1 MSKIL
6 VASAKEAFI
15 AAYHNRPFGTEDY
28 IIISITDYKREED
41 CPVIFQP
48 TGRLKEVYRV
58 PFIDIPEVDLDPS
71 QTVFEQTGLDLPV
84 FSLKEA
90 GVIREIGEQARN
102 NGYNILIHCEA
113 GVSRSQAMGA
123 CLELYL
129 NQDPSMVEIRIHSGN
144 FHYFKTFFEQFE
156 DKWRKLSQL
165 QEPIYQEWKENSED
179 FFGWSYMM
187 DDFEKHLKKPGSK
200 GPEYPREH
208 MLTLTDRYL
217 LEEVLGGD
225 QEK

>member
-28 IIISITDYKREED
+28 IIISITDYKRKED

-58 PFIDIPEVDLDPS
+58 PFIDIPAVDLDPT

-84 FSLKEA
+84 FSLEEA
-90 GVIREIGEQARN
+90 RMIRKIGERARRN
-102 NGYNILIHCEA
+102 KGYNILIHCEA

-129 NQDPSMVEIRIHSGN
+129 NQDPSMVETRIHGGN

-165 QEPIYQEWKENSED
+165 QEPIHQKWKENSEVL
-179 FFGWSYMM
+179 FGWSYMM
-187 DDFEKHLKKPGSK
+187 DDFEKHLKRPGAK
-200 GPEYPREH
+200 GPDYPRER
-208 MLTLTDRYL
+208 MLTLTNRYL
-217 LEEVLGGD
+217 LEEVFG
-225 QEK
+225 

>member
-6 VASAKEAFI
+6 IASAKEAFI

-28 IIISITDYKREED
+28 IVISITDYKRKED

-48 TGRLKEVYRV
+48 AGRLKEVYRV

-84 FSLKEA
+84 FSFKEA
-90 GVIREIGEQARN
+90 RVIREIGEHASN
-102 NGYNILIHCEA
+102 KGYNILIHCEA

-129 NQDPSMVEIRIHSGN
+129 NQDPSMVEIRIHGGN

-156 DKWRKLSQL
+156 DKWKKLSQL
-165 QEPIYQEWKENSED
+165 KEPIYQERKENLGGL
-179 FFGWSYMM
+179 FGWSYKM
-187 DDFEKHLKKPGSK
+187 DDFEKHLKRPGAI
-200 GPEYPREH
+200 GPDYPREH

-217 LEEVLGGD
+217 LQEVLG
-225 QEK
+225 

>member
-28 IIISITDYKREED
+28 IIISITDYKRKED

-58 PFIDIPEVDLDPS
+58 PFIDIPEVDLDPT

-84 FSLKEA
+84 FSSEEA
-90 GVIREIGEQARN
+90 RMIRKIGERARDK
-102 NGYNILIHCEA
+102 GYNILIHCEA
-113 GVSRSQAMGA
+113 GVSRSQAMCA

-129 NQDPSMVEIRIHSGN
+129 NQDPSSVEIRVHSGN

-156 DKWRKLSQL
+156 DKWKKLSQL
-165 QEPIYQEWKENSED
+165 QEPIHQKWKENSEVL
-179 FFGWSYMM
+179 FGWSYMM
-187 DDFEKHLKKPGSK
+187 DDFEKHLKRPGAK
-200 GPEYPREH
+200 GPDYPRER

-217 LEEVLGGD
+217 LEEVLG
-225 QEK
+225 

>member
-28 IIISITDYKREED
+28 IIISITDYKRKED

-58 PFIDIPEVDLDPS
+58 PFIDIPEVDLDPT

-84 FSLKEA
+84 FSLEEA
-90 GVIREIGEQARN
+90 RMIRKIGERARDK
-102 NGYNILIHCEA
+102 GYNILIHCEA
-113 GVSRSQAMGA
+113 GASRSQAMGA

-129 NQDPSMVEIRIHSGN
+129 NQDPSMVETRIHSGN

-156 DKWRKLSQL
+156 DKWKKLSQL
-165 QEPIYQEWKENSED
+165 QEPIHQKLKENSEVL
-179 FFGWSYMM
+179 FGWSYMM
-187 DDFEKHLKKPGSK
+187 DDFEKHLKRPGAK
-200 GPEYPREH
+200 GPDYPRER
-208 MLTLTDRYL
+208 MSTLTDRYL
-217 LEEVLGGD
+217 LEEVLG
-225 QEK
+225 

>member
-28 IIISITDYKREED
+28 IIISITDYKRKED

-58 PFIDIPEVDLDPS
+58 PFIDIPEVDFDPT

-84 FSLKEA
+84 FSLEEA
-90 GVIREIGEQARN
+90 RMIRKIGERARRN
-102 NGYNILIHCEA
+102 KGYNILIHCEA

-129 NQDPSMVEIRIHSGN
+129 NQDPSMVETRIHGGN

-165 QEPIYQEWKENSED
+165 QEPIHQKWKENSEVL
-179 FFGWSYMM
+179 FGWSYMM
-187 DDFEKHLKKPGSK
+187 DDFEKHLKRPGAK
-200 GPEYPREH
+200 GPDYPRER
-208 MLTLTDRYL
+208 MLTLTNRYL
-217 LEEVLGGD
+217 LEEVFG
-225 QEK
+225 

>member
-6 VASAKEAFI
+6 VVSAKEAFI

-28 IIISITDYKREED
+28 IIISITDYKRKED

-58 PFIDIPEVDLDPS
+58 PFIDIPEVDLDPT
-71 QTVFEQTGLDLPV
+71 QTVVEQTGLDLPV
-84 FSLKEA
+84 FSSEEA
-90 GVIREIGEQARN
+90 RMIRKIGERARDK
-102 NGYNILIHCEA
+102 GYNILIHCEA

-129 NQDPSMVEIRIHSGN
+129 NQDPSSVEIRVHSGN

-156 DKWRKLSQL
+156 DKWKKLSQL
-165 QEPIYQEWKENSED
+165 QEPIHQKWKENSEVL
-179 FFGWSYMM
+179 FGWSYMM
-187 DDFEKHLKKPGSK
+187 DDFEKHLKRPGAK
-200 GPEYPREH
+200 GPDYPRER

-217 LEEVLGGD
+217 LEEVLG
-225 QEK
+225 

>member
-1 MSKIL
+1 MSEIL

-28 IIISITDYKREED
+28 IIISITDYKCEED

-58 PFIDIPEVDLDPS
+58 PFIDIPEVDLDPT

-84 FSLKEA
+84 FSLEEA
-90 GVIREIGEQARN
+90 RMIRKIGERARDK
-102 NGYNILIHCEA
+102 GYNILIHCEA

-123 CLELYL
+123 CLKLYL
-129 NQDPSMVEIRIHSGN
+129 NQDPSMVETRIHSGN

-165 QEPIYQEWKENSED
+165 QEPIHQKWKENSEVL
-179 FFGWSYMM
+179 FGWSYMM
-187 DDFEKHLKKPGSK
+187 DDFEKHLKRPGAK
-200 GPEYPREH
+200 GPDYPRER

-217 LEEVLGGD
+217 FEEVLG
-225 QEK
+225 